1 MEKSEHCSKV
11 ELACRNTGLCEMNE
25 EFMAVLEDVWRF
37 YDKPMILSSAYRDK
51 THPAEVKKET
61 ARTHTMGR
69 TVDILIMGADAQALL
84 AILCAHEKV
93 GGVGINQ
100 RGETGRFIHMDD
112 RKSVTMWS
120 Y

>member
-1 MEKSEHCSKV
+1 MDQSEHFRRA
-11 ELACRNTGLCEMNE
+11 ELACRHIGGCEMNK
-25 EFMAVLEDVWRF
+25 EFIAVLEDVRRI

-61 ARTHTMGR
+61 TGIHAIGR
-69 TVDILIMGADAQALL
+69 AIDILVMGAAVQALL
-84 AILCAHEKV
+84 AILCVHEKV

-112 RKSVTMWS
+112 RRSVTM
-120 Y
+120 